1 LLYADRITDS
11 MRSAISTTERRRAL
25 QIEYNDRH
33 GIKPTTVTK
42 AVADILG
49 RLRSDSLASPQKSTD
64 LPAMADHE
72 IDAEVERLKKAMVD
86 AAADLRFEEAASL
99 RDLIATLRRAE
110 LDVENDPDSD

>member
-1 LLYADRITDS
+1 
-11 MRSAISTTERRRAL
+11 
-25 QIEYNDRH
+25 
-33 GIKPTTVTK
+33 
-42 AVADILG
+42 
-49 RLRSDSLASPQKSTD
+49 
-64 LPAMADHE
+64 MADHE